1 MRSHYFLFLFFIL
14 SCFHSPFS
22 VSLFSLPLCLLF
34 LPPQTLLSSSQTHHQ
49 STRAQLPQTH
59 RRRRSVADLTH
70 FGLSSLFS
78 AFRLCVLSCAC
89 VLALCFE
96 LCLYFGFVFQARGCA
111 PASWIEAAF
120 RGSKCLL
127 VDRSGYCSW
136 LCLLVDRSGF
146 RHTNIVVSAY
156 RVGGFRRTGVVGFN
170 FGLLWVCFV
179 VAVDLYYFI
188 VGDILFYCDV
198 YIILLC

>member
-1 MRSHYFLFLFFIL
+1 MHSHYFLFLFFIL

-34 LPPQTLLSSSQTHHQ
+34 LP
-49 STRAQLPQTH
+49 H
-59 RRRRSVADLTH
+59 RPITNLHEPSCHRPIVVDPRSVADLTH

-89 VLALCFE
+89 VLALCFG

-111 PASWIEAAF
+111 PALWIEAAF
-120 RGSKCLL
+120 RGSECLL

>member
-1 MRSHYFLFLFFIL
+1 M
-14 SCFHSPFS
+14 
-22 VSLFSLPLCLLF
+22 
-34 LPPQTLLSSSQTHHQ
+34 
-49 STRAQLPQTH
+49 
-59 RRRRSVADLTH
+59 
-70 FGLSSLFS
+70 
-78 AFRLCVLSCAC
+78 
-89 VLALCFE
+89 
-96 LCLYFGFVFQARGCA
+96 FQARGCA

-120 RGSKCLL
+120 RGSECLL

-136 LCLLVDRSGF
+136 LCLLGDRSGF

-156 RVGGFRRTGVVGFN
+156 RVGGFRRIGVVGFN

-198 YIILLC
+198 YFILLC